1 MPHPPRFPEPEC
13 DDPRRPARVHR
24 FQGLRP
30 GLAQYD
36 LASLLLDPYAGLASA
51 ERDTLFDHYLALAPT
66 ADPAHFRTLYDL
78 CAMQRL
84 MQALGAYG
92 KLGHA
97 DGRTHFLTHIP
108 AAVALL
114 RETVARIP
122 GIEQLVKLLA
132 RLPTT

>member
-1 MPHPPRFPEPEC
+1 
-13 DDPRRPARVHR
+13 
-24 FQGLRP
+24 
-30 GLAQYD
+30 
-36 LASLLLDPYAGLASA
+36 
-51 ERDTLFDHYLALAPT
+51 
-66 ADPAHFRTLYDL
+66 
-78 CAMQRL
+78 

-97 DGRTHFLTHIP
+97 DGRTHFLEHIP